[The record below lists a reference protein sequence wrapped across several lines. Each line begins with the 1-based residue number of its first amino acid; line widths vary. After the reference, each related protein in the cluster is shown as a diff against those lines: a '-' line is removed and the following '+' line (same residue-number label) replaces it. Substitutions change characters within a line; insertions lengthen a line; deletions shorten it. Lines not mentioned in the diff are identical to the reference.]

1 MSSQQDPTEP
11 INVVITFLVIA
22 AVVFFFVV
30 KPVNGLMARFKPTTD
45 QPAPTRDCPYCKSSV
60 AIDAMRCAFCTS
72 ELTQAG
78 APPRDDVRSRGGR
91 RKGAP
96 PGLSAPRRRARAPRA
111 PVPGPPPERT
121 AGLRGRRRAA
131 LGWASSRR
139 RRSSA
144 RGWPERRRCVCSVCG
159 ARRSAT
165 RPHRAAGCGR
175 HDAVHPPSSSV
186 RRGVPRSSGADAI
199 MTPAPSGPPSHTTR

>member
-78 APPRDDVRSRGGR
+78 APPRDDVRSRGG
-91 RKGAP
+91 
-96 PGLSAPRRRARAPRA
+96 
-111 PVPGPPPERT
+111 
-121 AGLRGRRRAA
+121 
-131 LGWASSRR
+131 
-139 RRSSA
+139 
-144 RGWPERRRCVCSVCG
+144 
-159 ARRSAT
+159 
-165 RPHRAAGCGR
+165 
-175 HDAVHPPSSSV
+175 
-186 RRGVPRSSGADAI
+186 
-199 MTPAPSGPPSHTTR
+199 PA